1 VVAEEPVLTVREMRP
16 DEAPIRIGY
25 FHDATDDYLRMLGV
39 DRALL
44 PTREAWQAFYDED
57 CARPL
62 AERLTYSVLWELDGE
77 PVGFSSTDR
86 IELGE
91 QAFMHLHV
99 LRPERRR
106 VGLGSAFVRLSAR
119 HYFSVLGLRR
129 LFCEPNAFNA
139 APNRAVQRAGF
150 RYLFSHETTPGP
162 INFFQVTTR
171 WVLEGPLDF

>member
-1 VVAEEPVLTVREMRP
+1 MAKRRLLTVREMRP
-16 DEAPIRIGY
+16 DEAPIRIDY

-44 PTREAWQAFYDED
+44 TSREAWQAFYDED

-86 IELGE
+86 IEIGE

-99 LRPERRR
+99 LAPERRR
-106 VGLGSAFVRLSAR
+106 SGLGTEFVRLSAR
-119 HYFSVLGLRR
+119 HYFGALGLRR
-129 LFCEPNAFNA
+129 LFCEPNACNVG
-139 APNRAVQRAGF
+139 PNRTLLRAGF
-150 RYLFSHETTPGP
+150 SYLFSHETTPGP

-171 WVLEGPLDF
+171 WVLEGPLDP